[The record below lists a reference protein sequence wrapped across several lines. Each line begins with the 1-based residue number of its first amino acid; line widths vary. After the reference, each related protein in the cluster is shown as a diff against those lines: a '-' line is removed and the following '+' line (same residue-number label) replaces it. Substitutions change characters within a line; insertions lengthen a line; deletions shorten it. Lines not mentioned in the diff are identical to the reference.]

1 MENMQQEVLVVLLRR
16 LLDVGL
22 IDQATHD
29 SAVAMVYASEAFP
42 DFFTLSA
49 EDYNHGTI
57 QNSRG
62 TP

>member
-1 MENMQQEVLVVLLRR
+1 MENIQQEVLVVLLRR

-22 IDQATHD
+22 IDQTTHD
-29 SAVAMVYASEAFP
+29 SAVAMVYASEALP
-42 DFFTLSA
+42 EFFAFSA
-49 EDYNHGTI
+49 EDISHGTI